1 MCMVLSP
8 SHPRDPLPRT
18 PCGSSPGWSPAHS
31 QPSSQGSLSPPRTSP
46 SGPGTAPPVSPKPVA
61 LQDGVSCIQGPTER
75 PPGVPVC
82 VHVCVHVWI
91 SACTCV
97 CILCTS
103 VRACASACKCVSIGV
118 HMLMC
123 VPCTHVRACMCAYV
137 CTIPP
142 LASRVWPGLGG
153 TECGLHVSNWPCPA
167 PPASSSPHP
176 ISFEASWGTGGG
188 GRGCAAG
195 AVTAGKAGSSLPL
208 ARTSILRLR
217 LPGGRGPGAGR
228 EGSVLSASWAV
239 DVYAVI
245 IAPALHTP
253 QPGIKPVKM
262 QSFYG

>member
-176 ISFEASWGTGGG
+176 ISFEASWGTGG
-188 GRGCAAG
+188 RGKGVRCRSCDSGKGWLLAA
-195 AVTAGKAGSSLPL
+195 L
-208 ARTSILRLR
+208 
-217 LPGGRGPGAGR
+217 GPNLDPAPQAPWREGAGR
-228 EGSVLSASWAV
+228 REGGVGAVSLVGCGCLCSNYRAS
-239 DVYAVI
+239 
-245 IAPALHTP
+245 IAHSTAGH
-253 QPGIKPVKM
+253 
-262 QSFYG
+262 